1 MVVGVGFSGR
11 LAQAM
16 GNAGQ
21 RFPHELTAAP
31 VISEQWGHRHKIVW
45 PHSVSGY
52 RANILDAVAWLSL
65 AHPPRL
71 ELELSASLRWGQA
84 MPISQRSGE
93 MSRLALSEGER
104 KALVAV
110 HVVAH
115 GLPVVIHV
123 GAIL

>member
-1 MVVGVGFSGR
+1 MALYYKVLGENIAYNFGFDDPGGFAVERWMLS
-11 LAQAM
+11 
-16 GNAGQ
+16 
-21 RFPHELTAAP
+21 P
-31 VISEQWGHRHKIVW
+31 GH
-45 PHSVSGY
+45 

-93 MSRLALSEGER
+93 MSRLALAEGKR
-104 KALVAV
+104 MALVVV
-110 HVVAH
+110 HEVAH